1 MDNLV
6 DTLLLGLVWWDLSWL
21 TALGVEHSE
30 KLVDYEAL
38 AFEHWGAHKS
48 NVQALKYDLEET
60 LDQVSVLETNLINKS
75 GIITEQETKEV
86 VDLTA
91 KVQRLEKEL
100 LDEQDGVKREEK
112 TKLVNYIAYPS
123 VIIIS
128 AKVTWELAK
137 WFLPSATAMLS

>member
-21 TALGVEHSE
+21 TAIGVEHSE

-48 NVQALKYDLEET
+48 NVQALRYELEET
-60 LDQVSVLETNLINKS
+60 MDQVSVLETSLINKP
-75 GIITEQETKEV
+75 GIITDQETKEV

-91 KVQRLEKEL
+91 KVHQLENEL
-100 LDEQDGVKREEK
+100 LTEQQEVKKEEK
-112 TKLVNYIAYPS
+112 TKLINYVVYPS
-123 VIIIS
+123 VIILG
-128 AKVTWELAK
+128 AKVTWELTK
-137 WFLPSATAMLS
+137 WLLPSAVALLN

>member
-21 TALGVEHSE
+21 TALGVEYSE

-48 NVQALKYDLEET
+48 NAQALKYELEET
-60 LDQVSVLETNLINKS
+60 IDQVSVLETSLINKP

-91 KVQRLEKEL
+91 RARQLENEL
-100 LDEQDGVKREEK
+100 LIEQREVKKEEK
-112 TKLVNYIAYPS
+112 AKLINYVIYPS
-123 VIIIS
+123 VIIFV
-128 AKVTWELAK
+128 AKVTWELTK
-137 WFLPSATAMLS
+137 RLLPSTVALLN